1 MQLNTTYSFDS
12 SHWPAG
18 LQHCVEG
25 LDQKIITS
33 SHISSLQWH
42 FQSPNK
48 CLLFL
53 LLAVITPCYFW
64 LDLPDSIV
72 KQISKA
78 NWQYSG

>member
-18 LQHCVEG
+18 LQHCIEG

-53 LLAVITPCYFW
+53 LFGSHYTLLFLAGPSRFNSETNIKGKLAT
-64 LDLPDSIV
+64 
-72 KQISKA
+72 
-78 NWQYSG
+78 